1 MAERRMFAKT
11 IVLSDAFLDMPL
23 SARCLYFTLGM
34 FADDDGFVNSPKGI
48 MRQAG
53 CSEDDMKVLLAK
65 KFLLAFKSGVIVIKH
80 WRINNYLQKDRYT
93 PTKYGEEKATLTL
106 DENMA
111 YREAKALPEPMYTQE
126 VYTQDRL
133 GKDRLGKDSIDSSPK
148 RSRFVPPTLEE
159 VKAYASENN
168 LNVDA
173 DKFYRYFTT
182 PNDKGETW
190 VDSKGNKVKNWKQKM
205 LTWDRADVKTGA
217 SQERARSRNTMMNY
231 QEKGVS
237 HPRLEDIEMDID
249 EL

>member
-1 MAERRMFAKT
+1 M
-11 IVLSDAFLDMPL
+11 
-23 SARCLYFTLGM
+23 
-34 FADDDGFVNSPKGI
+34 
-48 MRQAG
+48 
-53 CSEDDMKVLLAK
+53 
-65 KFLLAFKSGVIVIKH
+65 
-80 WRINNYLQKDRYT
+80 
-93 PTKYGEEKATLTL
+93 
-106 DENMA
+106 
-111 YREAKALPEPMYTQE
+111 
-126 VYTQDRL
+126 
-133 GKDRLGKDSIDSSPK
+133 
-148 RSRFVPPTLEE
+148 EE

-217 SQERARSRNTMMNY
+217 SQERAKSRNTMMNY
-231 QEKGVS
+231 VEKGVS